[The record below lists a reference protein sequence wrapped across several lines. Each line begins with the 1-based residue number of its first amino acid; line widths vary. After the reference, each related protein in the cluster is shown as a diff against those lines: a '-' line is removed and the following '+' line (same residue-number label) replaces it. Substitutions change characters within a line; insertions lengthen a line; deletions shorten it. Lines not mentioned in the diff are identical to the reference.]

1 MFPKSSTFSGGGNMN
16 KGKIKWCLKQKKGIS
31 LIELKPHLS
40 EAYVKEADETL
51 ENVFATT
58 GKWKVITAYYACYNS
73 VYALLMKAG
82 INCEINDIDQ
92 LIDAGIKILEP
103 SITDVLLPG
112 LQKELLL
119 VGQSKGKFG
128 GGSRRIF
135 KQTQKKTPEGNNPSF
150 ACFAVV
156 GNEDGYV
163 GGGSGKSKDT
173 VPAREKATRNAKL
186 NVFKIRRGCGSWECG
201 CKTPH
206 SIPFAVEGKCGSVRI
221 KLMPAPKGKGLCIE
235 PECAKI
241 LKLAGIKD
249 IWCKTFGQTRV
260 KVNLV
265 KACIDALKQLMTVKV
280 HPNRYAA
287 LGIAEGRSTETVKEE
302 IKNE

>member
-1 MFPKSSTFSGGGNMN
+1 MEVPESEDFVEEKPISAELEGWKPKTSVGKQVQSG
-16 KGKIKWCLKQKKGIS
+16 
-31 LIELKPHLS
+31 E
-40 EAYVKEADETL
+40 
-51 ENVFATT
+51 
-58 GKWKVITAYYACYNS
+58 IT
-73 VYALLMKAG
+73 
-82 INCEINDIDQ
+82 DIDVI
-92 LIDAGIKILEP
+92 LDSGKRILEP
-103 SITDVLLPG
+103 QIADALLPG

-163 GGGSGKSKDT
+163 GGGFGKSKDT

-206 SIPFAVEGKCGSVRI
+206 SIPFEVSGKCGSVCIRLI
-221 KLMPAPKGKGLCIE
+221 PAPKGKGLCIE

-241 LKLAGIKD
+241 LKLAGIRD
-249 IWCKTFGQTRV
+249 VWSKTFGQTKV
-260 KVNLV
+260 KTNLV
-265 KACIDALKQLMTVKV
+265 KACMDALKQLMKVKV
-280 HPNRYAA
+280 NPNKYAA
-287 LGIAEGRSTETVKEE
+287 LGIAEGRATTRMQEE
-302 IKNE
+302 EKNE

>member
-1 MFPKSSTFSGGGNMN
+1 MTEEE
-16 KGKIKWCLKQKKGIS
+16 KKMTEPEVES
-31 LIELKPHLS
+31 VDSDEEEKLEVEKEVLEVP
-40 EAYVKEADETL
+40 ENEDEVVKEKPVSAEIEGWTPK
-51 ENVFATT
+51 T
-58 GKWKVITAYYACYNS
+58 
-73 VYALLMKAG
+73 KAG
-82 INCEINDIDQ
+82 KMVKSGEINDIDQ

>member
-1 MFPKSSTFSGGGNMN
+1 MTEEEKITEPLPESADLEDE
-16 KGKIKWCLKQKKGIS
+16 KIKVEKDVLEVPEEEEVVMTAEEAKLAK
-31 LIELKPHLS
+31 ELEGWKPKTKVGKMVQS
-40 EAYVKEADETL
+40 KEI
-51 ENVFATT
+51 T
-58 GKWKVITAYYACYNS
+58 G
-73 VYALLMKAG
+73 M
-82 INCEINDIDQ
+82 DQ
-92 LIDAGIKILEP
+92 IFESGMNILEP
-103 SITDVLLPG
+103 QITDMLMPG

-119 VGQSKGKFG
+119 IGQSKGKFG

-163 GGGSGKSKDT
+163 GGGAGKSKDT

-206 SIPFAVEGKCGSVRI
+206 SIPFEVEGKCGSVRI
-221 KLMPAPKGKGLCIE
+221 KLIPAPKGKGLCIE

-249 IWCKTFGQTRV
+249 VWSKTFGQTKV
-260 KVNLV
+260 KINLV
-265 KACIDALKQLMTVKV
+265 KACMEALRELMKVKV

-287 LGIAEGRSTETVKEE
+287 LGIAEGRSTEIRSEE
-302 IKNE
+302 VKNE

>member
-1 MFPKSSTFSGGGNMN
+1 MKLKLRLVLKMTEEIKEEPVIEPEEEEKIEVEKETIEVPKEEAVVEEPAVSKELEGWKPKTSIGKKVKSGE
-16 KGKIKWCLKQKKGIS
+16 IK
-31 LIELKPHLS
+31 
-40 EAYVKEADETL
+40 
-51 ENVFATT
+51 
-58 GKWKVITAYYACYNS
+58 
-73 VYALLMKAG
+73 
-82 INCEINDIDQ
+82 DIDEI
-92 LIDAGIKILEP
+92 LNEGLKIMEP
-103 SITDVLLPG
+103 QITDMLLPG
-112 LQKELLL
+112 LQKDLLL
-119 VGQSKGKFG
+119 IGQSKGKFG

-163 GGGSGKSKDT
+163 GGGAGKSKDT
-173 VPAREKATRNAKL
+173 VPAREKAVRNAKL

-206 SIPFAVEGKCGSVRI
+206 SIPFEVEGKCGSVVV

-249 IWCKTFGQTRV
+249 VWSKTFGQTKV
-260 KVNLV
+260 KTNLV
-265 KACIDALKQLMTVKV
+265 KACMKALHELMKVKV
-280 HPNRYAA
+280 HSSRYAA
-287 LGIAEGRSTETVKEE
+287 LGIAEGKATEKKIEGE
-302 IKNE
+302 NE

>member
-1 MFPKSSTFSGGGNMN
+1 MTEEEEKTVQEPVEEESVEEEEKLDVEKETMEVPESEDFVEEKPISAELEGWKPKTSVGKQVQSG
-16 KGKIKWCLKQKKGIS
+16 
-31 LIELKPHLS
+31 E
-40 EAYVKEADETL
+40 
-51 ENVFATT
+51 
-58 GKWKVITAYYACYNS
+58 IT
-73 VYALLMKAG
+73 
-82 INCEINDIDQ
+82 DIDVI
-92 LIDAGIKILEP
+92 LDSGKRILEP
-103 SITDVLLPG
+103 QIADALLPG

-163 GGGSGKSKDT
+163 GGGFGKSKDT

-206 SIPFAVEGKCGSVRI
+206 SIPFEVSGKCGSVCIRLI
-221 KLMPAPKGKGLCIE
+221 PAPKGKGLCIE

-241 LKLAGIKD
+241 LKLAGIRD
-249 IWCKTFGQTRV
+249 VWSKTFGQTKV
-260 KVNLV
+260 KTNLV
-265 KACIDALKQLMTVKV
+265 KACMDALKQLMKVKV
-280 HPNRYAA
+280 NPNKYAA
-287 LGIAEGRSTETVKEE
+287 LGIAEGRATTRMQEE
-302 IKNE
+302 EKNE

>member
-1 MFPKSSTFSGGGNMN
+1 MTEEEKIQEPVEEIPIVEEEEKIEVEKETIEVPAGEDFVEEKPLSAELEAWKPKTTLGKQVRSG
-16 KGKIKWCLKQKKGIS
+16 
-31 LIELKPHLS
+31 E
-40 EAYVKEADETL
+40 
-51 ENVFATT
+51 
-58 GKWKVITAYYACYNS
+58 IT
-73 VYALLMKAG
+73 
-82 INCEINDIDQ
+82 DIDVI
-92 LIDAGIKILEP
+92 LDSGKRILEP
-103 SITDVLLPG
+103 QIAEMLLPNA
-112 LQKELLL
+112 QKELLL
-119 VGQSKGKFG
+119 IGQSKGKFG

-163 GGGSGKSKDT
+163 GGGFGKSKDT

-186 NVFKIRRGCGSWECG
+186 NIFKVRRGCGSWECG

-206 SIPFAVEGKCGSVRI
+206 SIPFEVSGKCGSVKI

-249 IWCKTFGQTRV
+249 VWSKTFGQTRV
-260 KVNLV
+260 KTNLV
-265 KACIDALKQLMTVKV
+265 KACVAALKELMKVKV
-280 HPNRYAA
+280 NQNKYAA
-287 LGIAEGRSTETVKEE
+287 LGIAEGMSTTTAHEE
-302 IKNE
+302 EKNE

>member
-1 MFPKSSTFSGGGNMN
+1 MTEEEKITEPLPESADLEDE
-16 KGKIKWCLKQKKGIS
+16 KIKVEKDVLEVPEEEEVVMTAEEAKLAK
-31 LIELKPHLS
+31 ELEGWKPKTKVGKMVQS
-40 EAYVKEADETL
+40 KEI
-51 ENVFATT
+51 T
-58 GKWKVITAYYACYNS
+58 G
-73 VYALLMKAG
+73 M
-82 INCEINDIDQ
+82 DQ
-92 LIDAGIKILEP
+92 IFESGMNILEP
-103 SITDVLLPG
+103 QITDMLMPG

-119 VGQSKGKFG
+119 IGQSKGKFG

-156 GNEDGYV
+156 GNEDGYI
-163 GGGSGKSKDT
+163 GGGAGKSKDT

-186 NVFKIRRGCGSWECG
+186 NVFKIRRGCGSWQCG

-206 SIPFAVEGKCGSVRI
+206 SIPFEVEGKCGSVRI
-221 KLMPAPKGKGLCIE
+221 KLIPAPKGKGLCIE

-249 IWCKTFGQTRV
+249 VWSKTFGQTKV
-260 KVNLV
+260 KINLV
-265 KACIDALKQLMTVKV
+265 KACMEALRELMKVKV

-287 LGIAEGRSTETVKEE
+287 LGIAEGRSTEIRSEE
-302 IKNE
+302 VKNE

>member
-1 MFPKSSTFSGGGNMN
+1 MTEEEKITEPLPESADLEDE
-16 KGKIKWCLKQKKGIS
+16 KIKVEKDVLEVPEEEEVVMTAEEAKLAK
-31 LIELKPHLS
+31 ELEGWKPKTKVGKMVQS
-40 EAYVKEADETL
+40 KEI
-51 ENVFATT
+51 T
-58 GKWKVITAYYACYNS
+58 G
-73 VYALLMKAG
+73 M
-82 INCEINDIDQ
+82 DQ
-92 LIDAGIKILEP
+92 IFESGMNILEP
-103 SITDVLLPG
+103 QITDMLMPG

-119 VGQSKGKFG
+119 IGQSKGKFG

-156 GNEDGYV
+156 GNEDGYI
-163 GGGSGKSKDT
+163 GGGAGKSKDT

-206 SIPFAVEGKCGSVRI
+206 SIPFEVEGKCGSVRI
-221 KLMPAPKGKGLCIE
+221 KLIPAPKGKGLCIE

-249 IWCKTFGQTRV
+249 VWSKTFGQTKV
-260 KVNLV
+260 KINLV
-265 KACIDALKQLMTVKV
+265 KACMEALRELMKVKV

-287 LGIAEGRSTETVKEE
+287 LGIAEGRSTEIRSEE
-302 IKNE
+302 VKNE

>member
-1 MFPKSSTFSGGGNMN
+1 MTEEEK
-16 KGKIKWCLKQKKGIS
+16 KKIQEPAEENEPVDEEEKL
-31 LIELKPHLS
+31 EV
-40 EAYVKEADETL
+40 EKEAMDVPESEDFVEEAPISAEL
-51 ENVFATT
+51 EGWKPKTSI
-58 GKWKVITAYYACYNS
+58 GKQVHS
-73 VYALLMKAG
+73 G
-82 INCEINDIDQ
+82 EIRDIDVI
-92 LIDAGIKILEP
+92 LDSGKRILEP
-103 SITDVLLPG
+103 QIADALLPG

-163 GGGSGKSKDT
+163 GGGFGKSKDT
-173 VPAREKATRNAKL
+173 VPAREKATRNAKI
-186 NVFKIRRGCGSWECG
+186 NIFKIRRGCGSWECG

-206 SIPFAVEGKCGSVRI
+206 SIPFEVSGKCGSVVI
-221 KLMPAPKGKGLCIE
+221 KLMPAPKGKGLCVE

-249 IWCKTFGQTRV
+249 VWSKTFGQTKV
-260 KVNLV
+260 KTNLV
-265 KACIDALKQLMTVKV
+265 KACMLALQELMKVKV
-280 HPNRYAA
+280 NPKNYAV
-287 LGIAEGRSTETVKEE
+287 LGICEGKATSKMSEEET
-302 IKNE
+302 KNE